1 MLTTAWISSVFG
13 HNPIPLS
20 QSLPLLV
27 SVTDTP
33 LLFSLFIVHR
43 QPCPT
48 PSPLHPL
55 RVGSIR
61 LRYSN
66 SLDLLARPVHPPLTL
81 LHVTPLLHTCTQA
94 HTWAHAR
101 MHTHTCIW
109 AQTHTHTHRARARTH
124 AHTHAHTHTHTHIH
138 THTHLDFCRTPQS
151 LCRVSEFSVTWI
163 CMSLTFGLTISF
175 IGCC

>member
-109 AQTHTHTHRARARTH
+109 AQTHTHTHTARARAHARTH
-124 AHTHAHTHTHTHIH
+124 TYTHTHTHTH
-138 THTHLDFCRTPQS
+138 THTL
-151 LCRVSEFSVTWI
+151 
-163 CMSLTFGLTISF
+163 GLLQDPTISVSCF
-175 IGCC
+175 